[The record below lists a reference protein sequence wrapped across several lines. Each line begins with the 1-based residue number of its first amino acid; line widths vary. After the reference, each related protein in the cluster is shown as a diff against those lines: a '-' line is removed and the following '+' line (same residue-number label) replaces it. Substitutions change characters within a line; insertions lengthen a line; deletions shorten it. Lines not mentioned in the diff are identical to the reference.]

1 MSIMNQTSI
10 NVNPTWGDL
19 FSGKFL
25 LPTIITNLGILL
37 FAVDTFIITTIMPTV
52 IEDIGGTSLYAWP
65 VMIFTVGA
73 IVGAA
78 SAGPMKVKFGQ
89 RDGFI
94 FAGLLF
100 LSGNL
105 GAAYAANIEILIA
118 WRLLQGLGGG
128 LIISQSFGLIG
139 EFYPSD
145 LRPRMFSIISTTW
158 GLATIFGPAFGG
170 VFAELGSWRL
180 AFLAIVPLTLIFCVL
195 VWRHIEHAGKGD
207 KAEKFP
213 VTRLVLFASGIMS
226 IGLTSQTDNNF
237 LRLGLLAIAIM
248 MVSYAMKRDVTSVNP
263 MFPKKTLVPN
273 SAIGSSYW
281 FNLFFTCTFILAL
294 LYSTLYLQVL
304 HNQTP
309 IIAAYTS
316 ATLSFCWTIG
326 ALISASWKGQ
336 KVKFAIIGGGLLMVF
351 GAIGLVLF
359 AVKGPIILI
368 VLSLGIM
375 GFGIGFSNIHVMSL
389 TIDCAEE
396 GDGAL
401 VASSIQTMRNL
412 GLAFGSALAGLIA
425 NIAGLTEGA
434 EVDVISRAVGLIH
447 IADIILAT
455 LSLGSLITFV
465 IFYNKERQNH

>member
-78 SAGPMKVKFGQ
+78 SAGPIKVKFGQ

-100 LSGNL
+100 P
-105 GAAYAANIEILIA
+105 AYAANIEILIA

-128 LIISQSFGLIG
+128 LIISQSFGLVG

-195 VWRHIEHAGKGD
+195 VWRHIEHTGKGD

-226 IGLTSQTDNNF
+226 IGFTSQTDDNF
-237 LRLGLLAIAIM
+237 LRLGLLAIAII

-326 ALISASWKGQ
+326 ALICASWKGQ

-375 GFGIGFSNIHVMSL
+375 GFGIGFSNIHVTSL

-412 GLAFGSALAGLIA
+412 GVAFGSALAGLIA
-425 NIAGLTEGA
+425 NIAGLTEGV

-447 IADIILAT
+447 IADIIMAT

-465 IFYNKERQNH
+465 IFYKKERQNH